1 MVMNG
6 MLIVEEVVSH
16 ARVCISTFIFYVCRS
31 QLHMQISMHMSIQF
45 SSVVAPIEI
54 KLQGMEHADISW
66 NVLGTGCM
74 DNLQPTANKL
84 EKKTCLL
91 SIGQTYKLQCTSA
104 GGSWWKSN
112 YLVIENSVYCEYAKG
127 SELINITITGTVSYL
142 FYIYS

>member
-16 ARVCISTFIFYVCRS
+16 ARVCISTFIFYGCSS

-45 SSVVAPIEI
+45 LSVVAPIEI

-127 SELINITITGTVSYL
+127 SELINITITGKFLSL

>member
-1 MVMNG
+1 
-6 MLIVEEVVSH
+6 
-16 ARVCISTFIFYVCRS
+16 
-31 QLHMQISMHMSIQF
+31 MQISMHMSIKF

-54 KLQGMEHADISW
+54 NVQGMEHAEISW
-66 NVLGTGCM
+66 KVLGTECM

>member
-1 MVMNG
+1 
-6 MLIVEEVVSH
+6 
-16 ARVCISTFIFYVCRS
+16 
-31 QLHMQISMHMSIQF
+31 MQISMHMSIKF

-54 KLQGMEHADISW
+54 NVQGMEHAEISW
-66 NVLGTGCM
+66 KVLGTECM

-127 SELINITITGTVSYL
+127 SELINITITGKFLSL

>member
-1 MVMNG
+1 
-6 MLIVEEVVSH
+6 
-16 ARVCISTFIFYVCRS
+16 
-31 QLHMQISMHMSIQF
+31 MHMSIKIL
-45 SSVVAPIEI
+45 SVVAPIEV

-91 SIGQTYKLQCTSA
+91 SIGQTYKLQCKSA

-127 SELINITITGTVSYL
+127 SELINITITGKFLGMHDIATNLTSEIFIIVL
-142 FYIYS
+142 

>member
-1 MVMNG
+1 
-6 MLIVEEVVSH
+6 
-16 ARVCISTFIFYVCRS
+16 
-31 QLHMQISMHMSIQF
+31 MQISMHMSIQF
-45 SSVVAPIEI
+45 LSVVAPIEI

-127 SELINITITGTVSYL
+127 HELINITVTGKVSSL
-142 FYIYS
+142 FHIYSQTVIQFTI